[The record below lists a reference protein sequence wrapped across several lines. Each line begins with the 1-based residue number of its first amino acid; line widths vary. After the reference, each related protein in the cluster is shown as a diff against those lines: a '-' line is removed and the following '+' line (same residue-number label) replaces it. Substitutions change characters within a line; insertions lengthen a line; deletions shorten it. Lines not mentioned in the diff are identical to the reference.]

1 VEEEKD
7 LFQQIAS
14 ARKKFSNSYAS
25 KLELAP
31 LFLPHLKY
39 SRCIYNSEVFAPRTL
54 LTLKTGASMLYT
66 YTVNGR
72 NILNPI

>member
-39 SRCIYNSEVFAPRTL
+39 SRCIYNSEVICTQHFA
-54 LTLKTGASMLYT
+54 YT
-66 YTVNGR
+66 ENWS
-72 NILNPI
+72 